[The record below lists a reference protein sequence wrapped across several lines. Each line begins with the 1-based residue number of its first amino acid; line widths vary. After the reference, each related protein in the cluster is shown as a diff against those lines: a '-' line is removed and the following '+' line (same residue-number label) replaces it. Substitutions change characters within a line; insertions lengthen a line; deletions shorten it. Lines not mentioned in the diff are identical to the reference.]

1 MRTPVNTSFFEVF
14 ASFDHFVQHPPTC
27 SSLGEPGGLKGDP
40 AAATPSIVN
49 ANIPATVGELDNDVL
64 GLELLLH
71 NFGGGRVAADNG
83 GFG

>member
-1 MRTPVNTSFFEVF
+1 ME
-14 ASFDHFVQHPPTC
+14 HPPTS

-40 AAATPSIVN
+40 AAATSSVVH
-49 ANIPATVGELDNDVL
+49 ANIPAVVGKLDKDVL

-71 NFGGGRVAADNG
+71 NFSSGRVAADDG